1 VSTKSWELHRA
12 RREIEDY
19 LDDVAEY
26 KECLIRALR
35 AADAE
40 AEGIIDEWNT
50 AVRRY
55 NSR

>member
-1 VSTKSWELHRA
+1 MDRA

-26 KECLIRALR
+26 KECLIRAVR
-35 AADAE
+35 EADAK

-50 AVRRY
+50 AVRRHD
-55 NSR
+55 SR